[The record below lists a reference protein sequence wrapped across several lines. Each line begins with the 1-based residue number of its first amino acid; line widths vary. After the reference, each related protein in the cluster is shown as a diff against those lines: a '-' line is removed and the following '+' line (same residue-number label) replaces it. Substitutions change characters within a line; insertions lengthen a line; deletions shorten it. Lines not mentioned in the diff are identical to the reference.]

1 MTTREL
7 LELASLD
14 AMGLLDD
21 HERAAFE
28 RAFRGAAP
36 AVRRQV
42 RREQERLTGDVSTLP
57 DVEPP
62 AELRGRV
69 LETVRGA
76 IVAAR
81 QDVVGQIVPENFS
94 IRANVSPLWR
104 AACIGF
110 ATATLVLLG
119 VGYSMQSEYNQAL
132 AVGQSGEIAE
142 IARELGPRFEQV
154 LLSPTAERVAFA
166 STASFTSGE
175 PGAMSGGDLRAALY
189 VDVETQTAFL
199 VCRNLPALDG
209 DEFRLVV
216 VREDGL
222 PSDVLTKFR
231 YTGGLVGAS
240 IPVDVRLEQGRLG
253 IVPVGGDSP
262 IMMSI

>member
-14 AMGLLDD
+14 AMGLLDEQ
-21 HERAAFE
+21 ERVAFE
-28 RAFRGAAP
+28 RAFRAAAP

-57 DVEPP
+57 EIDPP
-62 AELRGRV
+62 ADLRERV
-69 LETVRGA
+69 LDSVRVA
-76 IVAAR
+76 IAAAR
-81 QDVVGQIVPENFS
+81 QDVVGRIVPEEFS
-94 IRANVSPLWR
+94 LRANVSPLWR

-110 ATATLVLLG
+110 ATATLVLMG
-119 VGYSMQSEYNQAL
+119 VGYTMQTQYNQAL

-142 IARELGPRFEQV
+142 IARELGPKFEQV

-166 STASFTSGE
+166 TTASYPGGGSAGE
-175 PGAMSGGDLRAALY
+175 AGELRAALY
-189 VDVETQTAFL
+189 VDVETRTAFL
-199 VCRNLPALDG
+199 VCRNLPSMEN

-216 VREDGL
+216 VTEDGAAG
-222 PSDVLTKFR
+222 DVLTKFR

-240 IPVDVRLEQGRLG
+240 IPVDVRLQQGRLG
-253 IVPVGGDSP
+253 IISIDGDAP
-262 IMMSI
+262 IMMSL